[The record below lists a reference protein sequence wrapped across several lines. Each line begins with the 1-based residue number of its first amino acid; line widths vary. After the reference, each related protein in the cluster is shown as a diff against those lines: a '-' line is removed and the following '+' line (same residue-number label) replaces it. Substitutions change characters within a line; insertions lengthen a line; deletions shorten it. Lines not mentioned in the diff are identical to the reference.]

1 MSFSGM
7 VKEELSRQ
15 ISTARHCRIAE
26 IAALLSACGKMTAA
40 GILRFQTE
48 NDAVVR
54 KYFTLLQK
62 TFNIETE
69 IAIRES
75 RQMKKGNVYYV
86 EITDPGQVETVLQ
99 GTKLSVNEG
108 DGETLYT
115 ENALLTQQSC
125 CKRAFI
131 RGAFLAS
138 GSISDPE
145 KGYHFEIVT
154 QDERKAAHLQEIICS
169 FQIDAKIVLR
179 KKSYV
184 VYVKEGAQIV
194 DMLAIME
201 ANVALMNLENIRILK
216 EMRNSVNRKVN
227 CETANI
233 NKTVNAAVK
242 QIEDIRL
249 IEQKK
254 GFHNLNEGLA
264 EIAELRLQYPEA
276 TLKELGMMLNPQVGK
291 SGVNHR
297 LRKLSEIADE
307 LGGFIM
313 IKKPITIHLSTGLE
327 ARPVAQLVQVASQFN
342 SEIYVEIGRK
352 KVNAKSI
359 MGMMTLGLDAGE
371 EITLSANGEDEEDAM
386 KSIENYL
393 SNQ

>member
-69 IAIRES
+69 
-75 RQMKKGNVYYV
+75 
-86 EITDPGQVETVLQ
+86 PGQVETVLQ

-307 LGGFIM
+307 LRM
-313 IKKPITIHLSTGLE
+313 
-327 ARPVAQLVQVASQFN
+327 N
-342 SEIYVEIGRK
+342 
-352 KVNAKSI
+352 
-359 MGMMTLGLDAGE
+359 
-371 EITLSANGEDEEDAM
+371 EED
-386 KSIENYL
+386 L
-393 SNQ
+393 L

>member
-7 VKEELSRQ
+7 VKEELSKQ
-15 ISTARHCRIAE
+15 LSQARHCRIAE
-26 IAALLSACGKMTAA
+26 TAALLCACGRITAD
-40 GILRFQTE
+40 GKLRLQTE
-48 NDAVVR
+48 NAAVVR
-54 KYFTLLQK
+54 KSFTLLKK

-69 IAIRES
+69 IVIRES
-75 RQMKKGNVYYV
+75 RQMKKGNVYFV
-86 EITDPGQVETVLQ
+86 EIGDPRQTENILQ
-99 GTKLSVNEG
+99 GTKLSVNRA
-108 DGETLYT
+108 DGESLCSDNTLV
-115 ENALLTQQSC
+115 TQHSC

-145 KGYHFEIVT
+145 KGYHFEIVCPDR
-154 QDERKAAHLQEIICS
+154 QKAEQLQELIRS

-194 DMLAIME
+194 DILAVME

-233 NKTVNAAVK
+233 NKTVSAAVK

-249 IEQKK
+249 IEEKM

-297 LRKLSEIADE
+297 LRKLSGIADE
-307 LGGFIM
+307 LRNN
-313 IKKPITIHLSTGLE
+313 K
-327 ARPVAQLVQVASQFN
+327 
-342 SEIYVEIGRK
+342 
-352 KVNAKSI
+352 
-359 MGMMTLGLDAGE
+359 E
-371 EITLSANGEDEEDAM
+371 EKL
-386 KSIENYL
+386 
-393 SNQ
+393 